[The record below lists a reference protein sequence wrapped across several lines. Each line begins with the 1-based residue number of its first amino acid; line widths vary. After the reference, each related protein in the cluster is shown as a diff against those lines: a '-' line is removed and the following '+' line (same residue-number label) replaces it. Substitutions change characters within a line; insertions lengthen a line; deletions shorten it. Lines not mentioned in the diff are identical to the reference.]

1 MKHQNALRNICNNML
16 LDTCAFIWFLE
27 DSPKL
32 SHEAKAII
40 EDGEMVY
47 LSIVSLW
54 EIAIKKNLGK
64 LEIKQTMAEL
74 AQICWETDI
83 IILPIKT
90 SYLDKL
96 EVLPGIHGDPFDR
109 LIISTAMKEGSP
121 IVTHDANIV
130 RYNIPVI
137 W

>member
-1 MKHQNALRNICNNML
+1 MIL

-27 DSPKL
+27 DNPKL
-32 SHEAKAII
+32 SHDAKTAIENGAI
-40 EDGEMVY
+40 VY

-64 LEIKQTMAEL
+64 LELKQTMAEL
-74 AQICWETDI
+74 DQICQDADI

-90 SYLDKL
+90 CYLDRLGILSK
-96 EVLPGIHGDPFDR
+96 IHGDPFDR
-109 LIISTAMKEGSP
+109 LIISTAMEEGLS
-121 IVTHDANIV
+121 IVTHDSKIA
-130 RYNIPVI
+130 RYDVPVV

>member
-1 MKHQNALRNICNNML
+1 ML

-27 DSPKL
+27 DNPKL
-32 SHEAKAII
+32 SYEAKAAI
-40 EDGEMVY
+40 EDGVMVY

-64 LEIKQTMAEL
+64 LEIKQTITEL
-74 AQICWETDI
+74 AQICRETDI
-83 IILPIKT
+83 MILPIKT

-109 LIISTAMKEGSP
+109 LIVSTAMEEGIP
-121 IVTHDANIV
+121 IVTHDTKIV
-130 RYNIPVI
+130 KYNIPVI

>member
-1 MKHQNALRNICNNML
+1 MML

-27 DSPKL
+27 DNPEL
-32 SHEAKAII
+32 SHEAKAAI

-64 LEIKQTMAEL
+64 LEIMQTMTEL
-74 AQICWETDI
+74 AQICQDADI
-83 IILPIKT
+83 TILPIKT

-96 EVLPGIHGDPFDR
+96 ESLPEIHGDPFDR
-109 LIISTAMKEGSP
+109 LIISTAMEEGVS
-121 IVTHDANIV
+121 IVTHDAKIAK
-130 RYNIPVI
+130 YDIPVV

>member
-1 MKHQNALRNICNNML
+1 MML

-27 DSPKL
+27 DSLEL
-32 SHEAKAII
+32 SHEAKSAI

-64 LEIKQTMAEL
+64 LEINQTMTEL
-74 AQICWETDI
+74 AQICQDADI
-83 IILPIKT
+83 TILPIKT

-96 EVLPGIHGDPFDR
+96 ETLPEIHGDPFDR
-109 LIISTAMKEGSP
+109 LIISTAMEEGVS
-121 IVTHDANIV
+121 IVTHDAKIAK
-130 RYNIPVI
+130 YGIPVI

>member
-1 MKHQNALRNICNNML
+1 ML

-27 DSPKL
+27 DNPKL
-32 SHEAKAII
+32 SYEAKAAI
-40 EDGEMVY
+40 EDGVMVY

-64 LEIKQTMAEL
+64 LEIKQTITEL
-74 AQICWETDI
+74 AQICRETDI
-83 IILPIKT
+83 MILPIKT

-109 LIISTAMKEGSP
+109 LIVSTAMEEGFP
-121 IVTHDANIV
+121 IVTHDTKIV
-130 RYNIPVI
+130 KYNIPVI

>member
-1 MKHQNALRNICNNML
+1 MML

-27 DSPKL
+27 DNPKL
-32 SHEAKAII
+32 SHGAKAAI

-64 LEIKQTMAEL
+64 LEIKQTMTEL
-74 AQICWETDI
+74 VQICQDADI
-83 IILPIKT
+83 TILPIKT

-96 EVLPGIHGDPFDR
+96 ETLPGIHGDPFDR
-109 LIISTAMKEGSP
+109 LIVSTAMEEGVS
-121 IVTHDANIV
+121 IVTHDENIAK
-130 RYNIPVI
+130 YNVPLV